1 MRKWLIELRNKAGI
15 TQAEMAKKLNLSQ
28 SYYAQIEAGERQRN
42 LNLLTATSLAK
53 IFKISVATISK
64 YEQARSERSGKRAIH
79 IQGMEPL

>member
-1 MRKWLIELRNKAGI
+1 MRKWLIELRNKADI
-15 TQAEMAKKLNLSQ
+15 TQVEMAKKMNLSQ

-64 YEQARSERSGKRAIH
+64 YEQTMKEESLKKE
-79 IQGMEPL
+79 

>member
-1 MRKWLIELRNKAGI
+1 MRKWLIELRNKADI

-64 YEQARSERSGKRAIH
+64 YEQAMKEELLKK
-79 IQGMEPL
+79 E